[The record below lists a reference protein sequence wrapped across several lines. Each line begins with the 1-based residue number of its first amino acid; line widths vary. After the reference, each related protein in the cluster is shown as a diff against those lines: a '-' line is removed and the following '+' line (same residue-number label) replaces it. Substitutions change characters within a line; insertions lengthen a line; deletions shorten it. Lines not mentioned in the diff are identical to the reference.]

1 MKMMKGEVVLNMPAE
16 KAWEIYRNNEIISKL
31 NPDLLSAAVYVQ
43 GDGGPG
49 SLRLFKLGPAVSDY
63 VKESME
69 KIEEVVTGRSVT
81 YEVIGGDL
89 KEMYDPYRVTF
100 SFIPVEGNNTKC
112 IAEWK
117 AEFEPATATRP
128 PEKARDAALRFLES
142 FDNFQL
148 SNLQM
153 TI

>member
-1 MKMMKGEVVLNMPAE
+1 MAAE
-16 KAWEIYRNNEIISKL
+16 KAWEMYRNNEIITKI
-31 NPDLLSAAVYVQ
+31 NPEMLSGAEYIH

-49 SLRLFKLGPAVSDY
+49 TLRLFKLGPAVCNY

-69 KIEEVVTGRSVT
+69 KIEKVEVGRSVT

-100 SFIPVEGNNTKC
+100 SFTPLKGKEKEKC
-112 IAEWK
+112 TAEWK
-117 AEFEPATATRP
+117 VEFEPLAPATPP
-128 PEKARDAALRFLES
+128 PEKARDAALGFLKS

-148 SNLQM
+148 SY
-153 TI
+153 